1 MSCYISEGIS
11 LNQCS
16 DSIGGI
22 QKIYIAGGTGTTVGG
37 VTGFT
42 YTADDSISGAT
53 SATGTIFYGF
63 ELKRGTSQLT
73 QNIQKSFENGTVFYE
88 QLLEA
93 VMYKYDASKRAII
106 ENLAQKDNLQV
117 IAIDQNDPA
126 VMLGQVRGMYVSAG
140 ALTSGLALGHRNGVS
155 WTMTG
160 QEPVPARVID
170 GTGST
175 VLAQLQSV
183 FSGATFVG

>member
-42 YTADDSISGAT
+42 YNAADSITGAT
-53 SATGTIFYGF
+53 SAPGTIFYGF

-88 QLLEA
+88 QVLEA

-117 IAIDQNDPA
+117 IAIDQNGTQ

-140 ALTSGLALGHRNGVS
+140 ALTSGLALGDRNGIN

-160 QEPVPARVID
+160 QEDVPARVIS
-170 GTGST
+170 GT
-175 VLAQLQSV
+175 LATV
-183 FSGATFVG
+183 FSGASFVG

>member
-22 QKIYIAGGTGTTVGG
+22 QKIYIAGGTGTTIGG

-42 YTADDSISGAT
+42 YNVDDSITGAT
-53 SATGTIFYGF
+53 SAAGTIFYGF

-93 VMYKYDASKRAII
+93 VMFKYDADKRLII

-117 IAIDQNDPA
+117 IAIDQNNTQ
-126 VMLGQVRGMYVSAG
+126 VMLGEVRGMYVSAG
-140 ALTSGLALGHRNGVS
+140 ALTSGLALGDRNGINF
-155 WTMTG
+155 TLTG
-160 QEPVPARVID
+160 QEPVPARVIV
-170 GTGST
+170 GSLPT
-175 VLAQLQSV
+175 V

>member
-117 IAIDQNDPA
+117 IAIDQNDTA

-140 ALTSGLALGHRNGVS
+140 ALTSGLALGDRNGVS

>member
-1 MSCYISEGIS
+1 MSCYISQGIS
-11 LNQCS
+11 LNECS

-22 QKIYIAGGTGTTVGG
+22 QKIYIAGGTGTTLGG
-37 VTGFT
+37 VTAFT
-42 YTADDSISGAT
+42 YNSVDSITGAT

-93 VMYKYDASKRAII
+93 VMYKYDASKRSII
-106 ENLAQKDNLQV
+106 ENLASKDNLQV
-117 IAIDQNDPA
+117 IAIDQNGTQ

-140 ALTSGLALGHRNGVS
+140 ALTSGLALGDRNGINF
-155 WTMTG
+155 TLLG
-160 QEPVPARVID
+160 QEPVPARVIT
-170 GTGST
+170 GT
-175 VLAQLQSV
+175 LATV

>member
-1 MSCYISEGIS
+1 
-11 LNQCS
+11 
-16 DSIGGI
+16 
-22 QKIYIAGGTGTTVGG
+22 
-37 VTGFT
+37 
-42 YTADDSISGAT
+42 
-53 SATGTIFYGF
+53 
-63 ELKRGTSQLT
+63 
-73 QNIQKSFENGTVFYE
+73 
-88 QLLEA
+88 
-93 VMYKYDASKRAII
+93 MYKSDASKRAII

-117 IAIDQNDPA
+117 IAIDQNDTA

-140 ALTSGLALGHRNGVS
+140 ALTSGLALGDRNGVS

>member
-1 MSCYISEGIS
+1 MSCYISQGIS
-11 LNQCS
+11 LNECS

-37 VTGFT
+37 VTGYT
-42 YTADDSISGAT
+42 YNATDSITGAT
-53 SATGTIFYGF
+53 SAAGTIFYGF

-93 VMYKYDASKRAII
+93 VMYKYDATKRTII
-106 ENLAQKDNLQV
+106 ENLASKDNLQV
-117 IAIDQNDPA
+117 IAIDQNGTQ

-140 ALTSGLALGHRNGVS
+140 ALTSGLALGDRNGANF
-155 WTMTG
+155 TMTG
-160 QEPVPARVID
+160 QEPVPGRVIV
-170 GTGST
+170 GSLPT
-175 VLAQLQSV
+175 V

>member
-1 MSCYISEGIS
+1 MSCYISQGIS
-11 LNQCS
+11 LNECS

-37 VTGFT
+37 VTAFT
-42 YTADDSISGAT
+42 YNSVDSITGAT
-53 SATGTIFYGF
+53 SAAGTIFYGF

-93 VMYKYDASKRAII
+93 VMYKYDASKRSII

-117 IAIDQNDPA
+117 IAIDQNGTQ
-126 VMLGQVRGMYVSAG
+126 VMVGQVRGMYVSAG
-140 ALTSGLALGHRNGVS
+140 ALTSGLALGDRNGINF
-155 WTMTG
+155 TLTG
-160 QEPVPARVID
+160 QEPVPARVIT
-170 GTGST
+170 GT
-175 VLAQLQSV
+175 LATV
-183 FSGATFVG
+183 FSGASFVG

>member
-22 QKIYIAGGTGTTVGG
+22 QKIYIAGGTGTTIGG

-42 YTADDSISGAT
+42 YSADDSITGAT
-53 SATGTIFYGF
+53 AAPGTIFYGF

-88 QLLEA
+88 QVLEA
-93 VMYKYDASKRAII
+93 VMYKYDASKRNII
-106 ENLAQKDNLQV
+106 ENLASKDNLQV
-117 IAIDQNDPA
+117 IAIDQNGTQ

-140 ALTSGLALGHRNGVS
+140 ALTSGLALGDRNGIS
-155 WTMTG
+155 WTLTG
-160 QEPVPARVID
+160 QEPVPGRVIS
-170 GTGST
+170 GTLS
-175 VLAQLQSV
+175 SV
-183 FSGATFVG
+183 FSGATFNG

>member
-1 MSCYISEGIS
+1 MSCFISEGIS

-22 QKIYIAGGTGTTVGG
+22 QKIYIAGGSGTTVGG

-42 YTADDSISGAT
+42 YNGDDEITGAT
-53 SATGTIFYGF
+53 AAAGTVFYGF

-73 QNIQKSFENGTVFYE
+73 QNIQKSFENGTVFFE
-88 QLLEA
+88 QVLEA
-93 VMYKYDASKRAII
+93 VMYKYDASKRTII
-106 ENLAQKDNLQV
+106 EKLAQKDNLQV
-117 IAIDQNDPA
+117 IAIDQNDTQY
-126 VMLGQVRGMYVSAG
+126 MLGQVRGMYVSAG
-140 ALTSGLALGHRNGVS
+140 ALTSGLALGDRNGIS

-170 GTGST
+170 GTLS
-175 VLAQLQSV
+175 SV
-183 FSGATFVG
+183 FSGASFVG

>member
-53 SATGTIFYGF
+53 SATVTIFYGF

-117 IAIDQNDPA
+117 IAIDQNDTA

-140 ALTSGLALGHRNGVS
+140 ALTSGLALGDRNGVS

>member
-117 IAIDQNDPA
+117 IAIDQNDTA

-140 ALTSGLALGHRNGVS
+140 ALTSGLALGDRNGMNF
-155 WTMTG
+155 TLTG
-160 QEPVPARVID
+160 QEPVPARVIN
-170 GTGST
+170 GTLAT
-175 VLAQLQSV
+175 V
-183 FSGATFVG
+183 FTGASFVG

>member
-1 MSCYISEGIS
+1 MSCYISQGIS
-11 LNQCS
+11 LNECS

-117 IAIDQNDPA
+117 IAIDQNDTA

-140 ALTSGLALGHRNGVS
+140 ALTSGLALGDRNGVS

>member
-1 MSCYISEGIS
+1 MSCYISQGIS
-11 LNQCS
+11 LNECS

-37 VTGFT
+37 VTGYT
-42 YTADDSISGAT
+42 YNATDSITGAT
-53 SATGTIFYGF
+53 SAAGTIFYGF

-117 IAIDQNDPA
+117 IAIDQNNTQ

-140 ALTSGLALGHRNGVS
+140 ALTSGLALGDRNGVNF
-155 WTMTG
+155 TLLG
-160 QEPVPARVID
+160 QEDVPARVIV
-170 GTGST
+170 GN
-175 VLAQLQSV
+175 LPAV
-183 FSGATFVG
+183 FTGATFVG

>member
-42 YTADDSISGAT
+42 YSVDDSITGAT
-53 SATGTIFYGF
+53 AAPGTIFYGF

-93 VMYKYDASKRAII
+93 VMYKYDSSKRTII
-106 ENLAQKDNLQV
+106 ENLASKDNLQV
-117 IAIDQNDPA
+117 IAIDQNGTQ

-140 ALTSGLALGHRNGVS
+140 ALTSGLALGDRNGINF
-155 WTMTG
+155 TLQG
-160 QEPVPARVID
+160 DEPVPARVID
-170 GTGST
+170 GT
-175 VLAQLQSV
+175 LATV
-183 FSGATFVG
+183 FSDATFVG